1 MKSIISFQVIKM
13 NSFGDI
19 QFYNKQSP
27 FIHVYVNL
35 FIHINDNDSL
45 HQLFKSCQEYL
56 YV

>member
-1 MKSIISFQVIKM
+1 M